1 MAGRPLSMQ
10 GRLIFVKAG
19 AFYRHI
25 SAANQLVE
33 LTPKN
38 SASSAAGL

>member
-10 GRLIFVKAG
+10 GRLIFAKAG
-19 AFYRHI
+19 AFY
-25 SAANQLVE
+25 SYMAAANQLIA
-33 LTPKN
+33 LTPRN

>member
-10 GRLIFVKAG
+10 GRLIFAKAG
-19 AFYRHI
+19 AFY
-25 SAANQLVE
+25 SYMTAVNQLLG
-33 LTPKN
+33 LTPSN